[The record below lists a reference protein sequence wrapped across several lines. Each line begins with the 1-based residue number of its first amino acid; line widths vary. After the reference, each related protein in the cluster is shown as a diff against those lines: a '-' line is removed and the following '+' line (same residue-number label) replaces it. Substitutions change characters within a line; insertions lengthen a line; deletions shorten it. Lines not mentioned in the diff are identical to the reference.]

1 MYDILHNKWDAVK
14 LKRDRVFSRDSADRG
29 GRAQGTGRSCRLLS
43 NAHVE
48 TCGPLIDLMNTTGT
62 EIARRL
68 THLVESLDF
77 ELRGGEYL
85 PKRSGNLLT

>member
-1 MYDILHNKWDAVK
+1 
-14 LKRDRVFSRDSADRG
+14 
-29 GRAQGTGRSCRLLS
+29 
-43 NAHVE
+43 
-48 TCGPLIDLMNTTGT
+48 MNTTGT